1 MENLKAAVIG
11 CGNIAPIHIAA
22 IQSCENVEL
31 YAVCDTDR
39 ERANKFAEKYG
50 VKAVYDYEKILG
62 DPEVKV
68 VHICT
73 PHWLHKPMAVAAADT
88 GKHIFLEKPA
98 GLSTQEI
105 KSIAAAV
112 ADNNVKCCVS
122 FQNRQNPS
130 IKYIKEHADELGKLI
145 GIKGVLAWH
154 RTMDYY
160 NSGEWRGKW
169 ETEGGGLMVNQAI
182 HTLDLLCYIGGEVE
196 SAKGFCARRLL
207 DIEVEDT
214 AECFIR
220 FKSGA
225 TGIFFATNNFSTD
238 STVDIE
244 MHFETGIYR
253 YINNSLYDGSHN
265 VIVSDDINTPGKCY
279 WGTGHKELITNF
291 YKNLT
296 GEDAVYWDITE
307 ALSSMAVIEEI
318 YKNKENC

>member
-1 MENLKAAVIG
+1 MDKLKVAVIG
-11 CGNIAPIHIAA
+11 CGNIAPVHISA
-22 IQSCENVEL
+22 IQSLENAEL
-31 YAVCDTDR
+31 YAVCDTNR
-39 ERANKFAEKYG
+39 ERADKFAEKYG
-50 VKAVYDYEKILG
+50 AKAVYDYEKVLG
-62 DPEVKV
+62 DPAVDV

-73 PHWLHKPMAVAAADT
+73 PHWLHGPMAIAAADT

-98 GLSTQEI
+98 GLTVSEI
-105 KSIAAAV
+105 ESIVEAV
-112 ADNNVKCCVS
+112 EDSRVKCCVC

-130 IKYIKEHADELGKLI
+130 IKYIKEHEAELGKLI

-160 NSGEWRGKW
+160 NADEWRGKW

-182 HTLDLLCYIGGEVE
+182 HTLDLLCYIGGEIE

-220 FKSGA
+220 FKNGA
-225 TGIFFATNNFSTD
+225 KGIFFATNNFTTD

-244 MHFETGIYR
+244 MHFEKGVYR
-253 YINNSLYDGSHN
+253 YVNNTLYDN
-265 VIVSDDINTPGKCY
+265 NLNIVAADDGDTPGKCY
-279 WGTGHKELITNF
+279 WGAGHKELITNF
-291 YKNLT
+291 YKNLQ
-296 GEDAVYWDITE
+296 GEDVPYWDVSE
-307 ALSSMAVIEEI
+307 ALRSMSVIEEI

>member
-1 MENLKAAVIG
+1 MDKLKVAVIG
-11 CGNIAPIHIAA
+11 CGNISPVHIAA
-22 IQSCENVEL
+22 IQSLENAEL
-31 YAVCDTDR
+31 YAVCDIDR
-39 ERANKFAEKYG
+39 SRANAFAEKYG
-50 VKAVYDYEKILG
+50 TKAVYDYEKILG
-62 DPEVKV
+62 DPEVDV

-73 PHWLHKPMAVAAADT
+73 PHWLHGPMTIAAADT

-98 GLSTQEI
+98 GLSISEI
-105 KSIAAAV
+105 NDISEAV
-112 ADNNVKCCVS
+112 KDNNVKCCVS

-130 IKYIKEHADELGKLI
+130 IKYIKEHRNELGNLL
-145 GIKGVLAWH
+145 GIKGILTWH

-160 NSGEWRGKW
+160 NSADWRGKW

-220 FKSGA
+220 FKNGA
-225 TGIFFATNNFSTD
+225 TGIFFATNNFTTD

-244 MHFETGIYR
+244 MHFEKGIYR
-253 YINNSLYDGSHN
+253 YVNNTLYDN
-265 VIVSDDINTPGKCY
+265 NLNIVAADDKDTPGKCY
-279 WGTGHKELITNF
+279 WGAGHKELITNF
-291 YKNLT
+291 YKNLQ
-296 GEDAVYWDITE
+296 GEDVAYWDVSE
-307 ALSSMAVIEEI
+307 ALASMSIIEEI